1 MADTLCSIPC
11 NLYMNDLRSF
21 VPVISG
27 LSSVIERNLD
37 LCHVTSALRCQLR
50 ATGNIPVRCEL
61 FMIFCSRLSR
71 SLEVIGTDADRAAT
85 YDF

>member
-1 MADTLCSIPC
+1 
-11 NLYMNDLRSF
+11 MNDLRLY

-37 LCHVTSALRCQLR
+37 LCHRDLSIMLLTIR

-71 SLEVIGTDADRAAT
+71 SLKVIGTDADRAAT
-85 YDF
+85 YDFL